1 MNSFKTVSFKH
12 LVLFFLSLLCLSQA
26 ATLVRLAN
34 TQPEVIGFWRLL
46 GAGLILMPFAY
57 HHHAYKPLK
66 TSSTKEWFWILLSGV
81 FFFAHLWTYF
91 YAAHNTRIAHC
102 MIIFSTN
109 PLFTAIGAR
118 LFFNEK
124 LNWKLGV
131 SYALAIAGLLQLFS
145 GDSWDLSLK
154 PESLYGDLASLFSAI
169 LYSGYLLTGR
179 RVRSKF
185 SNLAYASLIYLTA
198 SICFLGMGVGRQI
211 DFFNH
216 PAITWWAILG
226 TIVFP
231 TLLGHAIFTYL
242 LKEMNIN
249 LMSCGKLIEPVLSSI
264 AAWLLFNEELKNHTF
279 IAFAFTASSILI
291 MFVPWKV
298 PFRKKAPQP
307 NLEI

>member
-1 MNSFKTVSFKH
+1 MLSVESMNSFKTVSFKH

-185 SNLAYASLIYLTA
+185 SN
-198 SICFLGMGVGRQI
+198 
-211 DFFNH
+211 FFNH